1 MSKKNNTEEAQVQQ
15 QEVKV
20 PEFVDELI
28 GVGTVTL
35 TAKTR
40 EELNEMLASIP
51 SDVRYAA
58 GAVGEDRD
66 TRLLSLRLDILLN

>member
-40 EELNEMLASIP
+40 EELNEMLAAIP
-51 SDVRYAA
+51 SDVSYAA
-58 GAVGEDRD
+58 GAVGEDKD
-66 TRLLSLRLDILLN
+66 TRLLSLRLDILN